1 MLETEKTKDVIE
13 LHNNKINFNDFTELI
28 EKSLIHVYN
37 HERRVHINSMTI
49 EGWDEHFQNE
59 LKHNKK
65 KIYQIELFFC
75 YLVKFHEDK
84 VEKIR
89 TNKGTEYAIKKWKL
103 ASEKSDFKKFHEDF
117 NFEENLFEALEL
129 KQLRSSK
136 KIPTVTLGLYI

>member
-59 LKHNKK
+59 LKHNK
-65 KIYQIELFFC
+65 
-75 YLVKFHEDK
+75 
-84 VEKIR
+84 
-89 TNKGTEYAIKKWKL
+89 IK
-103 ASEKSDFKKFHEDF
+103 
-117 NFEENLFEALEL
+117 
-129 KQLRSSK
+129 
-136 KIPTVTLGLYI
+136 